1 MAKLPDAV
9 FVIDTKKEQ
18 IAVDEARKLKIPVI
32 GIVDTNSD
40 PEQVDYVIP
49 GNDDALRSIRLFT
62 SRIADAIVAGR
73 LMRESA
79 RAETAADFEGDK
91 GARPAPP
98 RRPRPEA
105 PPAPAAAP
113 ASA

>member
-9 FVIDTKKEQ
+9 FVIDTRKEQ

-73 LMRESA
+73 AMRESA
-79 RAETAADFEGDK
+79 RADADDQAGRRAA
-91 GARPAPP
+91 ARPRTDVPPAAPTA
-98 RRPRPEA
+98 A
-105 PPAPAAAP
+105 PPA
-113 ASA
+113 SA